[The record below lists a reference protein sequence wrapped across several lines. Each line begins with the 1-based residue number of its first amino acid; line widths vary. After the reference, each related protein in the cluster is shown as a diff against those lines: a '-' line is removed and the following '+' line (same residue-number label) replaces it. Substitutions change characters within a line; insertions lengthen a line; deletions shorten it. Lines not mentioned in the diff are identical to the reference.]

1 MSHWVRFNFA
11 PVDGKYLC
19 YCNDIVSSWQEVLTM
34 WNGVWYD
41 LSGKQYDPIVSH
53 WMRLPSNPED

>member
-1 MSHWVRFNFA
+1 MSHWVRFNFS
-11 PVDGKYLC
+11 PVDGHYLC

-41 LSGKQYDPIVSH
+41 HSGKEYDPIVSH
-53 WMRLPSNPED
+53 